1 MERLFKNTG
10 NQSQGVE
17 QKKVLHKKQILKTLY
32 FSGSMS
38 NSELSKIIRLS
49 TPKINSLLVE
59 LIEEGLV
66 KELGRGDSSG
76 GRRPNIYGLV
86 EDGFYIVGITINVN
100 RTIISIFNSNNQLVG
115 EPRILQ
121 VRMQSQFDIF

>member
-1 MERLFKNTG
+1 MEKLFKN
-10 NQSQGVE
+10 NNSQSYGVE
-17 QKKVLHKKQILKTLY
+17 QKKILYKKQIIKSFYYHGAL
-32 FSGSMS
+32 S
-38 NSELSKIIRLS
+38 NSKLSGIIKLS

-76 GRRPNIYGLV
+76 GRRPNIYHLV
-86 EDGFYIVGITINVN
+86 DDCFYIAGITVNVN